1 MNPRGSKCFFR
12 VDDGLLDFLTAPCQ
26 SSLGYN
32 MSRLLALAEDRAFRL
47 LGQAAGTC
55 NAYISLAALPARTQP
70 AIMVIFE
77 NMFGSDL
84 REIL

>member
-1 MNPRGSKCFFR
+1 
-12 VDDGLLDFLTAPCQ
+12 
-26 SSLGYN
+26 

>member
-47 LGQAAGTC
+47 LGQLLTC